1 MCCIS
6 VGTEMRLFW
15 FSSGPLFSFDVHDD
29 IRLVNDAT
37 VEKDEV
43 RWFLTISMMSD
54 PHFGQEPPKL
64 TGRDLLVC
72 FYVMFL
78 GQVDVK
84 LDGILVENQHLC
96 FRICCFLQCLEQL
109 SLSKIWCHK
118 PWTISDMFFLS
129 SLTCLSLRT
138 QTQCFLAYFS
148 KLFVFLRLSSL
159 MQEKWC
165 WGAGMKKT
173 NTSSLPAA
181 GSLTIPKKNGTN
193 TL

>member
-1 MCCIS
+1 
-6 VGTEMRLFW
+6 
-15 FSSGPLFSFDVHDD
+15 
-29 IRLVNDAT
+29 
-37 VEKDEV
+37 
-43 RWFLTISMMSD
+43 MMSD

-84 LDGILVENQHLC
+84 LDRILVENQHLC

-129 SLTCLSLRT
+129 SLTCFSLRT

-148 KLFVFLRLSSL
+148 KLFVFLHLSSL